1 MTEKPYK
8 RKTGDFEV
16 RVLKDGRVIMIAPDQ
31 ELMEVAEAIDPNND
45 KLASRLKEEGKN
57 GRTEH
62 TNEQSQQRDKSEE
75 GQEAE
80 RD

>member
-16 RVLKDGRVIMIAPDQ
+16 RVLKDGRVVMIAPDA

-45 KLASRLKEEGKN
+45 KLASQVKEEQTDGTAEQTSKQTR
-57 GRTEH
+57 GR
-62 TNEQSQQRDKSEE
+62 DDSEE
-75 GQEAE
+75 G
-80 RD
+80 